1 MLRPLVMFGYSLI
14 FIVTI
19 IFYSGFLNVILPY
32 YKTIQ
37 NLGEISVKWQYL
49 TEHKDDY
56 DAIFLGPST
65 TYFGVIPK
73 LFDKYMTTEGK
84 SVKSFNF
91 GIAGANVSE
100 LDFYLQKI
108 LALKPA
114 NLKWIFL
121 DCSVDLFTNI
131 GSTSAQEIYWHTP
144 RKTIENFQLILES
157 STDSWKVKVPYIYA
171 NFQSFIYRWLG
182 IGQLSTLWQER
193 ILNLDLS
200 NSDPLAKVSEDRLI
214 QESGYY
220 AIDWQKKSERWK
232 TIFLANGLNTYQ
244 KNLKNEQIKLAN
256 LKSDSA
262 FNNPSTIYGV
272 KMMKNI
278 ASRIEQQQQ
287 INKNK
292 IEAIFFIPP
301 ILETDSNP
309 SALYRAYK
317 SGYIETLFAFNNP
330 NNFTNLYELDRRI
343 DSAHLNHQGAQEF
356 TLLLASE
363 FTEYLNNSGEKF
375 MNGRV

>member
-14 FIVTI
+14 FIITI
-19 IFYSGFLNVILPY
+19 FLCSGFLNIVLPY

-73 LFDKYMTTEGK
+73 LFDEYMITEGK

-100 LDFYLQKI
+100 IDFYLQKI

-157 STDSWKVKVPYIYA
+157 SIDSWQVKAPYIYA

-182 IGQLSTLWQER
+182 IGQLSTFWQER

-200 NSDPLAKVSEDRLI
+200 NADPLAKVSEDRLL

-220 AIDWQKKSERWK
+220 AIDWQKKAEKWK
-232 TIFLANGLNTYQ
+232 TIFRTNGLDTYQ
-244 KNLKNEQIKLAN
+244 KNLKNEQIKLATLN
-256 LKSDSA
+256 SESA
-262 FNNPSTIYGV
+262 FNNPSIIYGS
-272 KMMKNI
+272 KMVKNI
-278 ASRIEQQQQ
+278 ASRIEQQQ
-287 INKNK
+287 INNKK
-292 IEAIFFIPP
+292 IEAVFFIPP
-301 ILETDSNP
+301 LLETDSNP
-309 SALYRAYK
+309 SALYKAYQ
-317 SGYIETLFAFNNP
+317 SGYIDTLFAFNNP
-330 NNFTNLYELDRRI
+330 NKFSNLYEVDRRI
-343 DSAHLNHQGAQEF
+343 DSAHLNYQGAQEF
-356 TLLLASE
+356 TLLLASK
-363 FTEYLNNSGEKF
+363 FAQYLNNL
-375 MNGRV
+375 

>member
-14 FIVTI
+14 FIITI
-19 IFYSGFLNVILPY
+19 FFSSGLLNTVLPY
-32 YKTIQ
+32 SKTIQ
-37 NLGEISVKWQYL
+37 NLGDISVKWQYF

-56 DAIFLGPST
+56 NAIFLGPST
-65 TYFGVIPK
+65 TYFGVVPK
-73 LFDKYMTTEGK
+73 IFDEYMTKEGK

-91 GIAGANVSE
+91 GISGANVSE

-108 LALKPA
+108 LDLKPA

-121 DCSVDLFTNI
+121 DCSVDLFTNF

-144 RKTIENFQLILES
+144 RKTVENFQLIWES
-157 STDSWKVKVPYIYA
+157 SIDNWQVKVPYIYA

-182 IGQLSTLWQER
+182 LGQLSTLWQER

-200 NSDPLAKVSEDRLI
+200 NADPLAKVSEDRLL

-220 AIDWQKKSERWK
+220 AIDWQKKAEKWK
-232 TIFLANGLNTYQ
+232 TLFRANGLDTYL
-244 KNLKNEQIKLAN
+244 KNLQNEQTKLVN
-256 LKSDSA
+256 LNSENT
-262 FNNPSTIYGV
+262 FQNTSTIYGV
-272 KMMKNI
+272 KMMENI

-287 INKNK
+287 INNK

-301 ILETDSNP
+301 LLESDSNP
-309 SALYRAYK
+309 SALYKAYN
-317 SGYIETLFAFNNP
+317 SGYIDTLFSFNNP
-330 NNFTNLYELDRRI
+330 NNFTNLYEVTRRI

-356 TLLLASE
+356 TVLLASK
-363 FTEYLNNSGEKF
+363 FTEYLNSSGEKVA
-375 MNGRV
+375 NR